1 MVILYWGYQNNDIL
15 QEEHTKIMMTLPNI
29 LKNLRFISWT
39 LLLLQCSSHFTWLP
53 FVTSRR
59 SSLPLLKWV
68 TELNWTELKVIA
80 KKAGLAVR
88 LFAVHARLLQS
99 SRTLCNP
106 VDYSLPGSSVH
117 VILPARILEWV
128 SMPSSKASSW
138 PSNQTCVSCIAG
150 GFFTSWTIR
159 ETQGSGYIALNP
171 YPSSC

>member
-29 LKNLRFISWT
+29 LKNLRFISWS
-39 LLLLQCSSHFTWLP
+39 LLLLQYSSHFTWLP
-53 FVTSRR
+53 FVTFRR

-68 TELNWTELKVIA
+68 TELKVIA

-88 LFAVHARLLQS
+88 LFAVHAGLLQS

-106 VDYSLPGSSVH
+106 VDYSPPGSSVH

-138 PSNQTCVSCIAG
+138 PSNQTCVYCIAG
-150 GFFTSWTIR
+150 GFFTSWAIR